1 MPQPCLLV
9 HAAVPRVC
17 TGGGSMPSSSAGGTV
32 SVPAAQQH
40 QLICASE
47 GCSPDT
53 AAAAPAQ
60 VQQHAQQAQQ
70 QVQQPVLRRK
80 STTPRSVLDFLDE
93 GARHFMQSGHAELA
107 EDLLAALGGAHAL
120 ARRGSPA
127 VWGSHSLPG
136 YPACR
141 GCSGAAAPWPG
152 CNSSRPALRHVINR
166 VPCCSALSW
175 CRQGWR
181 GCWSSCQAP
190 EAAQQRL

>member
-17 TGGGSMPSSSAGGTV
+17 TGCSSMPGSSAGGTV
-32 SVPAAQQH
+32 SVPAAQQQ

-107 EDLLAALGGAHAL
+107 EDLLAALGGARAL
-120 ARRGSPA
+120 ACRGSSA
-127 VWGSHSLPG
+127 VWGPHSLPG
-136 YPACR
+136 MPWLRWLGSALAWLQLFAP
-141 GCSGAAAPWPG
+141 GAAA
-152 CNSSRPALRHVINR
+152 
-166 VPCCSALSW
+166 
-175 CRQGWR
+175 
-181 GCWSSCQAP
+181 
-190 EAAQQRL
+190 